1 MAHFPSFPLASA
13 DSSVKDEKFSG
24 DTQRMMKMA
33 YDASGGSNNNVRTR
47 WWDMRMT
54 AENISLRIE
63 DPVLEQDEE

>member
-1 MAHFPSFPLASA
+1 
-13 DSSVKDEKFSG
+13 
-24 DTQRMMKMA
+24 MKMA